1 MNHSNYLTGLT
12 GLRAIAA
19 LGVLVSHLAG
29 ALQNYGLNPY
39 LFGRNPEGKPAN
51 WTLAVFGVTTF
62 FALSGFLITYLLLKE
77 REHQT
82 IRIKNFYIRR
92 ILRIFPLYYLY
103 LFIAILACVLYNL
116 PMNKEI
122 LLYYV
127 FFAAN
132 IPYAIDKAMHLIGH
146 YWSIGV
152 EEQFYL
158 FFPFLVKYS
167 DKKVL
172 NRTIL
177 LIFALLCLKGIAWLW
192 FKKSG
197 NEIPYGLLMA
207 TRFQCM
213 LIGGVGAI
221 LYFNENQRF
230 IDFATHPFTQIA
242 CWFIMFFILINH
254 FHIAS
259 IIDNEIVSV
268 VITLIIIAQVTR
280 KNRIVN
286 LENKICLFLGNISYG
301 IYIIHPLVIYCYSQ
315 LIGPFQ
321 NNSILNYMITF
332 GLVIST
338 TILLAYLS
346 YHFYEQRFLKLKRNY
361 APKIEA

>member
-1 MNHSNYLTGLT
+1 MNSSNYLTGLT

-19 LGVLVSHLAG
+19 LGVLISHLVG

-39 LFGRNPEGKPAN
+39 LFGSTPEGKPAN
-51 WTLAVFGVTTF
+51 WTLAVFGVTIF

-77 REHQT
+77 REQQP
-82 IRIKNFYIRR
+82 INIKNFYIRR
-92 ILRIFPLYYLY
+92 VLRIFPLYYLY
-103 LFIAILACVLYNL
+103 LFIAVLACVLYSL
-116 PMNKEI
+116 PMNKTI

-132 IPYAIDKAMHLIGH
+132 IPYAIDKAIHLIGH

-167 DKKVL
+167 DKKL
-172 NRTIL
+172 LHRAL
-177 LIFALLCLKGIAWLW
+177 FLIFALLCLKCIAWVV

-213 LIGGVGAI
+213 LVGGVGAI
-221 LYFNENQRF
+221 LYYNGNQRF
-230 IDFATHPFTQIA
+230 IQFATHSLTQIS
-242 CWFIMFFILINH
+242 CWLVLFFIFINR
-254 FHIAS
+254 FHLAS

-268 VITLIIIAQVTR
+268 VITLIMIAQVTR
-280 KNRIVN
+280 KNMIFD
-286 LENKICLFLGNISYG
+286 LENKISLFLGNISYG
-301 IYIIHPLVIYCYSQ
+301 IYIIHPLVIYSYSQ
-315 LIGPFQ
+315 WIGPFQ
-321 NNSILNYMITF
+321 TNSIWNYIIVF
-332 GLVIST
+332 GLVLST

-346 YHFYEQRFLKLKRNY
+346 YHFYEKRFLKLKKNY
-361 APKIEA
+361 SPSI